1 METIYKEKKSSFF
14 SKLINR
20 IKDLVK
26 HSALYNIFIN
36 PESGMVYS
44 PEDTSSERKIESLAK
59 SSGMS
64 KEAVFNIEAA
74 FNTAINRVGN
84 LLESPKKHK
93 DPKDPFK
100 VSDAQLSKQ
109 KEVSTPTRTKH
120 GVAIN
125 KDSERVD

>member
-59 SSGMS
+59 SLGMS
-64 KEAVFNIEAA
+64 TKELFRIEAFFNIALDS
-74 FNTAINRVGN
+74 INKLANPRN
-84 LLESPKKHK
+84 PKA
-93 DPKDPFK
+93 PKDPFK
-100 VSDAQLSKQ
+100 VSDDQLPKQ
-109 KEVSTPTRTKH
+109 TQAVPLTRTKH
-120 GVAIN
+120 GVDIN
-125 KDSERVD
+125 KGHERVD